1 MLLIKK
7 AAGAGRYSVADGLG
21 HSNLKKRITMM
32 LKKDSESRARWKV
45 LAMLPLACLA
55 LTAFAQRECGK
66 DNIIYTDESHITL
79 EYPSAEGTVSK
90 QLHVLFNDSK
100 TPARYLC
107 ADLSFNRFADIHTAT
122 LTVRPTNWTD
132 RTYNPNRFYIALD
145 RTREPKAYDDIFDI
159 VREYV
164 PELYATI
171 PTEYL
176 QYPIPSELRFNKG
189 WYTLQLHIGGGDTKN
204 TLQQYNNIITLE
216 SEAKEDGNPALQ
228 YTYVTIPTQTIRM
241 DTEGNSY
248 IDDTPIPFEIG
259 RASCR
264 ERV

>member
-1 MLLIKK
+1 
-7 AAGAGRYSVADGLG
+7 
-21 HSNLKKRITMM
+21 MM

-122 LTVRPTNWTD
+122 LTVRPTNWAD

-145 RTREPKAYDDIFDI
+145 RTREPKAYDDIFDTSGNM
-159 VREYV
+159 RRNSMR
-164 PELYATI
+164 
-171 PTEYL
+171 
-176 QYPIPSELRFNKG
+176 PSRPNICN
-189 WYTLQLHIGGGDTKN
+189 TPSHRNCDSTK
-204 TLQQYNNIITLE
+204 
-216 SEAKEDGNPALQ
+216 AG
-228 YTYVTIPTQTIRM
+228 
-241 DTEGNSY
+241 
-248 IDDTPIPFEIG
+248 TPC
-259 RASCR
+259 SST
-264 ERV
+264 